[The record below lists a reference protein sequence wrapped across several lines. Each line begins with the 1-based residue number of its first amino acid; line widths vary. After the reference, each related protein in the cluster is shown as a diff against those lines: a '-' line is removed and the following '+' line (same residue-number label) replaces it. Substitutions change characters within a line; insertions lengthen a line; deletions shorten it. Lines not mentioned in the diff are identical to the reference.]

1 MNNKTLDPVAINS
14 DKNALLTVEQ
24 IRSRLNLTRSTA
36 YKIANPEHGE
46 LPSIRIGKLL
56 RVPLNALSDY
66 IAAKLGETSLEE
78 LGEIEFFTVA
88 QLTKYGFARST
99 LYGLVQSGK
108 LRSVKF
114 GSIIRI
120 PAHWFDSFLQQH
132 GYAPRSSG
140 SGA

>member
-1 MNNKTLDPVAINS
+1 MTNKTLDPVAINS
-14 DKNALLTVEQ
+14 DKNALLAVEQ
-24 IRSRLNLTRSTA
+24 IQSRLNLTRSMA

-56 RVPLNALSDY
+56 RVSLNALNDY
-66 IAAKLGETSLEE
+66 IAAKLGEE
-78 LGEIEFFTVA
+78 LSESEFFTVA

-114 GSIIRI
+114 GSVIRI

-132 GYAPRSSG
+132 GYAPRPSG